1 MFPPVIMPCLF
12 ACAMAAAMK
21 TRLAGGHVTGAVMLG
36 LVCGFLPGLVHR
48 ALFGEAGAAVFAVLP
63 FSIAVVSGA
72 AAGALAGAL
81 VAHNLSERL
90 FFWVESLAL
99 GLTACAFADMSFKT
113 AMWDNPCVPA
123 LIALFSGLFCTL
135 APGFVRDVA
144 LGDTAG
150 FVDESWYATAAAL
163 GIMTTLALRHFFPDA
178 PTPLAEGVAA
188 GPRLLPLLLPPLG
201 GTLLVVLLR
210 WRRRHS
216 GLH

>member
-1 MFPPVIMPCLF
+1 MPCLF
-12 ACAMAAAMK
+12 VCAMAAAMK

-63 FSIAVVSGA
+63 FGVAVVSGA
-72 AAGALAGAL
+72 VAGALTGAL
-81 VAHNLSERL
+81 AAHNLSERL

-99 GLTACAFADMSFKT
+99 GLTACVFADMSFKT
-113 AMWDNPCVPA
+113 TMWDNPCIPA
-123 LIALFSGLFCTL
+123 LIALFSGYFCTL

-144 LGDTAG
+144 IGDSAA

-163 GIMTTLALRHFFPDA
+163 GIMVTLALRHFFPDA
-178 PTPLAEGVAA
+178 PTPLAEGVAT
-188 GPRLLPLLLPPLG
+188 GPRPLFAFLPPLG
-201 GTLLVVLLR
+201 GALLVLLLR
-210 WRRRHS
+210 WKRRNS

>member
-1 MFPPVIMPCLF
+1 MFPPVVMPCLF
-12 ACAMAAAMK
+12 VCAMAAAMK

-48 ALFGEAGAAVFAVLP
+48 ALFGEAGASVFAVLP
-63 FSIAVVSGA
+63 FCIAVVSGA
-72 AAGALAGAL
+72 AAGALSGRL
-81 VAHNLSERL
+81 VAHNFSERL
-90 FFWVESLAL
+90 YFWVESLAL
-99 GLTACAFADMSFKT
+99 GLTACVFADMSFKT

-123 LIALFSGLFCTL
+123 LIALFNGFFCTL

-163 GIMTTLALRHFFPDA
+163 GIMVTLALRLFFPDA
-178 PTPLAEGVAA
+178 PTPLTEGVA
-188 GPRLLPLLLPPLG
+188 GDPRLLPLLLPPLG
-201 GTLLVVLLR
+201 GALLVVLLR
-210 WRRRHS
+210 LKQRHS